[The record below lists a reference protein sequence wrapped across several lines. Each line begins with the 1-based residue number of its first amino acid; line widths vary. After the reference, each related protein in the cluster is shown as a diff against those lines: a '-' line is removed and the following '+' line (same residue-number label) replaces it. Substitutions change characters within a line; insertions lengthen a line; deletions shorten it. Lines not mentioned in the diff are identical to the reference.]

1 MDENEIMVGDHVS
14 VWDGNP
20 QSLQRCIEV
29 KGILDGEVYYD
40 IEDDEGKPLRV
51 HESVKHCHPLKL
63 HQEDVKQYGNF
74 FDYTWQFHNE
84 RFTEPTLQNWPLCFN
99 IDGKKFRVL
108 NMSQGIV
115 FNVKETIERFD
126 RVWGVLPSVD
136 KRYDYNIFVAET
148 KKGG

>member
-99 IDGKKFRVL
+99 IDGKKIVVEYVHQLQHLMKICKTGYKNDEENL
-108 NMSQGIV
+108 NV
-115 FNVKETIERFD
+115 
-126 RVWGVLPSVD
+126 
-136 KRYDYNIFVAET
+136 NIWP
-148 KKGG
+148 K